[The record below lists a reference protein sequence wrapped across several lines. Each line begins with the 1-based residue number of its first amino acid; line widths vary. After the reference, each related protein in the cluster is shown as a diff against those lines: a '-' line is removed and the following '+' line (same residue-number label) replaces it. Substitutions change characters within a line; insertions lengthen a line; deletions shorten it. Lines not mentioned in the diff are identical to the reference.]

1 MYVSWFFFDS
11 AGNSDC
17 MEERWKNLIT
27 YLLAIILL
35 FVFISIFPHNI
46 NVIELKTNN
55 KIIQCTTKIIIL
67 KNGYSY
73 VH

>member
-46 NVIELKTNN
+46 NVIELKN
-55 KIIQCTTKIIIL
+55 QQ
-67 KNGYSY
+67 
-73 VH
+73 